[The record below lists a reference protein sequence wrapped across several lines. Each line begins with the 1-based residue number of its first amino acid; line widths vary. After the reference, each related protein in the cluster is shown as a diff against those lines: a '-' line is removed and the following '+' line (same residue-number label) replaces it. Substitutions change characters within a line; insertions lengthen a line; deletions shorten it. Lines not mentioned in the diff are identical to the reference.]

1 MKLLS
6 WASVQPLWLHG
17 EEDRDFSFKQ
27 VTLTIDKEKQFLSD
41 GDWSLPGYSVVSR
54 ADEDSSVGDCDITES

>member
-1 MKLLS
+1 MKQLS

-17 EEDRDFSFKQ
+17 DEDRDFLIKQ
-27 VTLTIDKEKQFLSD
+27 VTLTIDKEKQFLFD